1 MEEDSVGEMKK
12 ATSKRPKGSSGLK
25 AKSFAPPRRE
35 RRQTVRCPLCHTHL
49 FSCVEALCPDLL
61 PYPSVSSPFCLSLT
75 NWTNAL
81 QGGAMPKGPVE
92 DFQLKETA
100 DKNRPGSR

>member
-35 RRQTVRCPLCHTHL
+35 RRQTVRCPLCHTHM
-49 FSCVEALCPDLL
+49 FSCVRSALICYRIRIIPFL
-61 PYPSVSSPFCLSLT
+61 SVSDELDECF
-75 NWTNAL
+75 A
-81 QGGAMPKGPVE
+81 GGRDAEG
-92 DFQLKETA
+92 A
-100 DKNRPGSR
+100 S